1 MRASLGQPR
10 QFTPE
15 LRNRLKIT
23 VLGLGLVRLL
33 LDAGRTQKAR
43 TTLRL
48 LQNSCDSAQAKK
60 QGQKPRR
67 ASSRKRACRVQS
79 A

>member
-33 LDAGRTQKAR
+33 LDADRTKEAQA
-43 TTLRL
+43 TLRS
-48 LQNSCDSAQAKK
+48 LQKSFASVQAKK
-60 QGQKPRR
+60 QNRNAR
-67 ASSRKRACRVQS
+67 CVSSRKRSCRVQS

>member
-33 LDAGRTQKAR
+33 LDADRTKEAQA
-43 TTLRL
+43 TLRS
-48 LQNSCDSAQAKK
+48 LQKSLDSVQAKK
-60 QGQKPRR
+60 RNRQARR
-67 ASSRKRACRVQS
+67 ASSRKRSCRVQS